1 MGYYTCYSMEARN
14 IKDRAEFDSL
24 IAALKAREVVIDYD
38 NENSFGIF
46 NNYSFDTFY
55 NTASF
60 ESYDEHKWYDH
71 DKDMIKI
78 SAMFPDIVF
87 CLHGEGEE
95 HDDLWNAYYSNG
107 KSETCRARIVYDDP
121 KTIKW

>member
-1 MGYYTCYSMEARN
+1 MDYYTCYSMEARN
-14 IKDRAEFDSL
+14 IKNRAEFDNL
-24 IAALKAREVVIDYD
+24 IAALKVRKVVVDYD
-38 NENSFGIF
+38 NEDSFGIF
-46 NNYSFDTFY
+46 DHYSFDTSD

-78 SAMFPDIVF
+78 SAMFPDVVF

-95 HDDLWNAYYSNG
+95 SDDLWNAYYSNG
-107 KSETCRARIVYDDP
+107 KSEICPARIIYDDP

>member
-14 IKDRAEFDSL
+14 IKDRAEFDGL
-24 IAALKAREVVIDYD
+24 IAALKAREVVVDYD

-55 NTASF
+55 NTAYF
-60 ESYDEHKWYDH
+60 ESYDEHKWYEH
-71 DKDMIKI
+71 DKDMIEI
-78 SAMFPDIVF
+78 SAMFPNVVF

-107 KSETCRARIVYDDP
+107 KSETCCARIVYDDP